1 MLNLVQKAKAL
12 KELMSLTQ
20 TLETGQLKLVEK
32 AKTLKRVMELVVLL
46 GGESVKQDEPPKED
60 KNIEDKNIFLRQIA
74 NDEINVFVDQS
85 KLSELES
92 IDEDSVDME
101 TYGQAV
107 VNAAKQVLTGLGYQ
121 VVV

>member
-1 MLNLVQKAKAL
+1 MLSLLQKAKAL

-46 GGESVKQDEPPKED
+46 GGESAKQNEPPKEN
-60 KNIEDKNIFLRQIA
+60 KSIEDKNIFLRQIA

-92 IDEDSVDME
+92 IDENSVDME
-101 TYGQAV
+101 VYSQAV
-107 VNAAKQVLTGLGYQ
+107 VNAAKQVLTGLGRQ

>member
-1 MLNLVQKAKAL
+1 MDTLLLLELTDNLTEALAQLEQAKDDTLATLDAIDAVNEAL
-12 KELMSLTQ
+12 I
-20 TLETGQLKLVEK
+20 
-32 AKTLKRVMELVVLL
+32 AL
-46 GGESVKQDEPPKED
+46 GGESVKQNEPAK
-60 KNIEDKNIFLRQIA
+60 EDKNIFLRQIA

-92 IDEDSVDME
+92 IDENSVDME
-101 TYGQAV
+101 AYGQAV

>member
-1 MLNLVQKAKAL
+1 MNALQKVKLTKELLGLVSSLKKGELKAL
-12 KELMSLTQ
+12 
-20 TLETGQLKLVEK
+20 EK
-32 AKTLKRVMELVVLL
+32 IKTTKRVLELVSLL

-85 KLSELES
+85 KLSELLS
-92 IDEDSVDME
+92 IDENSVDME
-101 TYGQAV
+101 VYSQAV
-107 VNAAKQVLTGLGYQ
+107 VNAAKQVLTGFGYP

>member
-1 MLNLVQKAKAL
+1 MNALQKVKLTKELLGLVSSLKKGELKAL
-12 KELMSLTQ
+12 
-20 TLETGQLKLVEK
+20 EK
-32 AKTLKRVMELVVLL
+32 IKTTKRVLELVSLL
-46 GGESVKQDEPPKED
+46 GGESVKQNEPAKD
-60 KNIEDKNIFLRQIA
+60 DKNIFLRQIA

-101 TYGQAV
+101 VYSQAV
-107 VNAAKQVLTGLGYQ
+107 VNAAKQILTGLGHP

>member
-1 MLNLVQKAKAL
+1 ML
-12 KELMSLTQ
+12 T
-20 TLETGQLKLVEK
+20 TLEK
-32 AKTLKRVMELVVLL
+32 AKTLKEFRGLRVSLVGGTLKTLEKAKSLKRFRELRVLL
-46 GGESVKQDEPPKED
+46 GGEPIKQDEPPK
-60 KNIEDKNIFLRQIA
+60 EDKNIFLRQIA

-85 KLSELES
+85 KLATLES

-101 TYGQAV
+101 VYSQAV

>member
-1 MLNLVQKAKAL
+1 MNALQKVKLTKELLGLVSSLKKGELKAL
-12 KELMSLTQ
+12 
-20 TLETGQLKLVEK
+20 EK
-32 AKTLKRVMELVVLL
+32 IKTTKRVLELVSLL
-46 GGESVKQDEPPKED
+46 GGESVKQNEPAKD
-60 KNIEDKNIFLRQIA
+60 DKNIFLRQIA

-101 TYGQAV
+101 VYSQAV

>member
-1 MLNLVQKAKAL
+1 MNALQKVKLTKELLDLVASLKKGELKAL
-12 KELMSLTQ
+12 
-20 TLETGQLKLVEK
+20 EK
-32 AKTLKRVMELVVLL
+32 IKTTKRVLELVSLL
-46 GGESVKQDEPPKED
+46 GGESVKQNEPPKEN
-60 KNIEDKNIFLRQIA
+60 KSIEDKNIFLRQIA

-92 IDEDSVDME
+92 IDENSVDME
-101 TYGQAV
+101 AYSKAV